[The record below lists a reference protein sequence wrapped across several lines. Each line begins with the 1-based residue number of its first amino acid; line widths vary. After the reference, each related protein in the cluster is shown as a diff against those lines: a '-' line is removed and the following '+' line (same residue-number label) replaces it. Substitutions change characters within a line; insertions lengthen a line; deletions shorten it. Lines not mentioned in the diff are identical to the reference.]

1 MIDLSLLLQAQ
12 FDLAFVVRYKPDEQP
27 YLRPHHDASTFT
39 INIALNQVGLDYQ
52 VSVFRGCW
60 HFQQLSQGR
69 GWVQLGFMSELA
81 ENVSSREHKVKG
93 GVPGRRESPARMQPS
108 GTEFR
113 HTWFMQLFFKILDFT
128 FKG

>member
-1 MIDLSLLLQAQ
+1 MADVITDLSLLLQAQ

-60 HFQQLSQGR
+60 HFQQLSQG
-69 GWVQLGFMSELA
+69 LSLA
-81 ENVSSREHKVKG
+81 FVIYLWSTAVGPLFVEEVS
-93 GVPGRRESPARMQPS
+93 
-108 GTEFR
+108 F
-113 HTWFMQLFFKILDFT
+113 
-128 FKG
+128 